1 MSGGASAVKA
11 GLRAAPTCKHIQM
24 KILQD
29 SDTADSV
36 ASFQIEKKSG
46 FSGARLPLCSVTS
59 SFSNLLLMATKI
71 NSSDELLILTLAW
84 YCSRIT
90 WPGNSGSGMAE
101 NCLMITRSVWSP
113 ASRSSS
119 LWSVDAINA
128 MRTRSPRWRTRKS
141 ERNGWEINDVW
152 DIQKHKPSKSLWG
165 LTSGV
170 MQASFLSKRHVK
182 VSWVGSLALCYD
194 ATHTLHGETTCGWA
208 QRCEWATRL
217 RPGSEGRGVIIFAR
231 VCVFILLF
239 RLQWGTTIFNTDF

>member
-1 MSGGASAVKA
+1 
-11 GLRAAPTCKHIQM
+11 
-24 KILQD
+24 
-29 SDTADSV
+29 
-36 ASFQIEKKSG
+36 
-46 FSGARLPLCSVTS
+46 
-59 SFSNLLLMATKI
+59 MATKI
-71 NSSDELLILTLAW
+71 NSSDEWLILTLAW

-119 LWSVDAINA
+119 LWSVAAINA

-141 ERNGWEINDVW
+141 ERNGWEISEVW
-152 DIQKHKPSKSLWG
+152 DIQKHKPSKSPWG
-165 LTSGV
+165 LTSGLV
-170 MQASFLSKRHVK
+170 QASFLSKRHVK
-182 VSWVGSLALCYD
+182 VSGVSGLALCYD

-208 QRCEWATRL
+208 QCCEWATRL

-239 RLQWGTTIFNTDF
+239 RLQWGTTILTQNFNVTDANSDPLTHNHQVLSTSVVFKQTDSFASFLHSTHSKQASMKYFFFSWPVPSFFWQSPDSIK